1 MCYNERKGVTFNT
14 ATDLTVI
21 NQVSIAVSSL
31 LSSLIS
37 PTFSSIISRMSV
49 QDRGGLKVSSSLVP
63 FVNKLPRNTELYK
76 LMTSK
81 FGVV

>member
-31 LSSLIS
+31 PSSLIS
-37 PTFSSIISRMSV
+37 PTFSSVISRMSV
-49 QDRGGLKVSSSLVP
+49 QDRWVLKVISSLVVP

-76 LMTSK
+76 LMTSNVK
-81 FGVV
+81 C

>member
-31 LSSLIS
+31 PSSLIS
-37 PTFSSIISRMSV
+37 PTFSSVISLMSV
-49 QDRGGLKVSSSLVP
+49 QDSGFLKVSSSLVP
-63 FVNKLPRNTELYK
+63 FVNKFSRNIELYK

>member
-31 LSSLIS
+31 PSSLIS
-37 PTFSSIISRMSV
+37 PTFSSVISRMSV
-49 QDRGGLKVSSSLVP
+49 QDSGFLKVSSSLVP
-63 FVNKLPRNTELYK
+63 FVNKFSRNIELYK

>member
-1 MCYNERKGVTFNT
+1 MCYNERKAVTFNT

-21 NQVSIAVSSL
+21 NQVSIAVLSL
-31 LSSLIS
+31 PSSLIS
-37 PTFSSIISRMSV
+37 PTFSLVISRMSV
-49 QDRGGLKVSSSLVP
+49 QNREVLKVSSSLVP

-81 FGVV
+81 FEVV

>member
-1 MCYNERKGVTFNT
+1 MCYNEIKGVTFNT

-21 NQVSIAVSSL
+21 KQVSIAVSSL

-49 QDRGGLKVSSSLVP
+49 QDRGVLKVSSSLVP

>member
-49 QDRGGLKVSSSLVP
+49 QDRWVLKVSSSLVP